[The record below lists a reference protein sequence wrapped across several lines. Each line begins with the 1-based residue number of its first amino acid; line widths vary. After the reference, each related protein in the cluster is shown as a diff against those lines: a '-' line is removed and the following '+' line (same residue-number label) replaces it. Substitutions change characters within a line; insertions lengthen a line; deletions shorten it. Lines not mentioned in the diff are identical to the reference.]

1 MALNTREEFVMNGNN
16 YLLDTNII
24 VYALKGI
31 PSITPYLE
39 GDCFIS
45 VVTEIEII
53 GVAGLG
59 KRELS
64 IRQAAI
70 DYCTIIPLTNTIKN
84 EAIRLKQQF
93 KIKLPDA
100 IIAATALVEGYTLI
114 TADKGFKKFSLL
126 QLILVNP

>member
-1 MALNTREEFVMNGNN
+1 MSGNN
-16 YLLDTNII
+16 YLLDTNIL

-31 PSITPYLE
+31 SSVVPYFE
-39 GDCFIS
+39 ENCFVS

-53 GVAGLG
+53 GVEGLSR
-59 KRELS
+59 KELS
-64 IRQAAI
+64 VRQSAV
-70 DYCTIIPLTNTIKN
+70 DYCTIIPLTTVIKN

-100 IIAATALVEGYTLI
+100 VIAATALVEGYTLI
-114 TADKGFKKFSLL
+114 TADKGFKKFTSL